1 MPFRGVWCRVIAMPV
16 LLALVL
22 LSLSGLACAAVE
34 RAPPPA
40 VLDARTP
47 SLSLTPY
54 LSYYHDASAV
64 DDADDAWRLNDAGK
78 FKPVPAGKTAFG
90 FQPGAFWFHAVIDN
104 RDREQPYWM
113 LVQSF
118 ALLDRVDVYV
128 RYQDGRVVHLASGDR
143 LPFSAR
149 SIPYRH
155 PNFRLDLPPGETVQL
170 LVRTQSESSMQVPL
184 DLYTPE
190 AFTSISRD
198 AQFVMGLYYGIL
210 IALFVYNLVL
220 WITLRD
226 RNYFWYLF
234 HITAFGLVL
243 FTLNGYSF
251 EYFWPH
257 DPWLANVAV
266 PASICLAMIGMQ
278 QFARAFL
285 EMPARFPRGNRVS
298 IALIVVC
305 SLLGLASLWI
315 PYSVA
320 TPWATRSVIVGVLWV
335 VAAAIV
341 GVRRGYMP
349 ARLFLLAWAL
359 FLSGTAM
366 IAALGFGILPKNILT
381 EYGVQIGSAMEM
393 LLLSIALSHRYAALR
408 NENERIAAEANQKL
422 ERKVAQRT
430 QEVRST
436 LMQLEDAH
444 RRLRD
449 SSRRDG
455 LTGLYNRTHFHETF
469 QTLLRDG
476 REQQQ
481 PVSLLMIDLDH
492 FKSINDRYGHLAGD
506 DCLRWA
512 AQRIGQALRAHETS
526 LLARFG
532 GEEFVVV
539 LPGLDLGSA
548 VGVAESLRKRL
559 VEELCPTGEH
569 RLRVSAS
576 IGVHTVDAGMEVDS
590 DAALSVADQALYAA
604 KAHGRDCVR
613 TSITAA

>member
-1 MPFRGVWCRVIAMPV
+1 MPFRRVWRRIFATLV
-16 LLALVL
+16 LLAL
-22 LSLSGLACAAVE
+22 SGMAWAASEAVPP
-34 RAPPPA
+34 RAQ
-40 VLDARTP
+40 LDADTA

-64 DDADDAWRLNDAGK
+64 DDADDAWRLSDGGK
-78 FKPVPAGKTAFG
+78 FAPVPAGKTAFG
-90 FQPGAFWFHAVIDN
+90 FQPGAFWFRATIENHN
-104 RDREQPYWM
+104 PRQPYWM

-118 ALLDRVDVYV
+118 ALLDRIDVYV
-128 RYQDGRVVHLASGDR
+128 RYADGRIVHQAGGDR
-143 LPFSAR
+143 LPFASR
-149 SIPYRH
+149 SIAYRH
-155 PNFRLDLPPGETVQL
+155 PNFRIDLPQDEPVEL

-184 DLYTPE
+184 DLYTPQ
-190 AFTSISRD
+190 AFTSLSRD

-243 FTLNGYSF
+243 FTLNGYSY

-285 EMPARFPRGNRVS
+285 EMPKRFPRGNLVS
-298 IALIVVC
+298 IGFIVVC
-305 SLLGLASLWI
+305 ALLGLASLWI
-315 PYSVA
+315 PYGVA
-320 TPWATRSVIVGVLWV
+320 TPWATRIVIVGVLWV
-335 VAAAIV
+335 VSAAIV
-341 GVRRGYMP
+341 VLRRGYGP
-349 ARLFLLAWAL
+349 AKLFLVAWAV

-366 IAALGFGILPKNILT
+366 IAALAFGILPKNMLT

-408 NENERIAAEANQKL
+408 NENERIAAEANQRL

-436 LMQLEDAH
+436 LLQLEDAH

-455 LTGLYNRTHFHETF
+455 LTGLYNRSHFHETF
-469 QTLLRDG
+469 EELLREG
-476 REQQQ
+476 RDQNR

-492 FKSINDRYGHLAGD
+492 FKSINDRFGHLTGD

-512 AQRIGQALRAHETS
+512 AQRIGQALRAHEDS
-526 LLARFG
+526 VLARFG

-539 LPGLDLGSA
+539 LPDRDLGGA
-548 VGVAESLRKRL
+548 VAIAESLRKRL
-559 VEELCPTGEH
+559 VEEPCPSGEH

-576 IGVHTVDAGMEVDS
+576 IGVHTVDAGADVDS

-604 KAHGRDCVR
+604 KANGRDCVR

>member
-1 MPFRGVWCRVIAMPV
+1 MPFRRAWRRIVATLV
-16 LLALVL
+16 LLAL
-22 LSLSGLACAAVE
+22 SGMAWAAAQT
-34 RAPPPA
+34 APPPA
-40 VLDARTP
+40 VLGDDTAA
-47 SLSLTPY
+47 LSLTPY

-64 DDADDAWRLNDAGK
+64 DDADDAWRLSDGGK
-78 FKPVPAGKTAFG
+78 FAPVPAGKTAFG
-90 FQPGAFWFHAVIDN
+90 FQPGAFWFHATLDN
-104 RDREQPYWM
+104 RNATQPYWM

-118 ALLDRVDVYV
+118 ALLDRIDVYV
-128 RYQDGRVVHLASGDR
+128 RYADGRIVHQAGGDR
-143 LPFSAR
+143 LPFDSR
-149 SIPYRH
+149 SIAYRH
-155 PNFRLDLPPGETVQL
+155 PNFRIDLPQGEPVEL

-184 DLYTPE
+184 DLYTPQ

-251 EYFWPH
+251 EYFWPKN
-257 DPWLANVAV
+257 PWLANVAV
-266 PASICLAMIGMQ
+266 PASICLAMVGMQ

-285 EMPARFPRGNRVS
+285 EMPTRFPRGNKVS
-298 IALIVVC
+298 IGFIVVC
-305 SLLGLASLWI
+305 FALGVASLWI

-320 TPWATRSVIVGVLWV
+320 TPWATRSVILGVLWV

-366 IAALGFGILPKNILT
+366 IAALAFGILPKNILT

-408 NENERIAAEANQKL
+408 NENERIAAEANQRL

-469 QTLLRDG
+469 ETLLREG
-476 REQQQ
+476 REGNR

-492 FKSINDRYGHLAGD
+492 FKSINDRYGHLVGD

-512 AQRIGQALRAHETS
+512 AQRIGQALRTQEGS

-539 LPGLDLGSA
+539 LPGHDLGGA
-548 VGVAESLRKRL
+548 VAVAESLRKRL
-559 VEELCPTGEH
+559 VEDTCPSGEH
-569 RLRVSAS
+569 QLRVSAS
-576 IGVHTVDAGMEVDS
+576 IGVHTVDAGADVDS

-604 KAHGRDCVR
+604 KANGRDCVR

>member
-1 MPFRGVWCRVIAMPV
+1 MPLRGVWCRVIAI
-16 LLALVL
+16 LVL
-22 LSLSGLACAAVE
+22 LTLSGVASAVAE

-47 SLSLTPY
+47 SLSLSPY
-54 LSYYHDASAV
+54 LGYYHDVSAV
-64 DDADDAWRLNDAGK
+64 DDADDAWRLNDLGK
-78 FKPVPAGKTAFG
+78 FRPVPAGKTAFG
-90 FQPGAFWFHAVIDN
+90 FQPGAFWFHAVLDN
-104 RDREQPYWM
+104 RDRDQPYWM

-118 ALLDRVDVYV
+118 ALLDRIDVYV
-128 RYQDGRVVHLASGDR
+128 RYQDGRIVHQASGDR

-190 AFTSISRD
+190 AFTSLSRD

-251 EYFWPH
+251 EYFWP
-257 DPWLANVAV
+257 DNPWMV
-266 PASICLAMIGMQ
+266 GMQ

-285 EMPARFPRGNRVS
+285 EMPTRFPRGNLVS
-298 IALIVVC
+298 IGFIVVC
-305 SLLGLASLWI
+305 SLLGVASMWI

-320 TPWATRSVIVGVLWV
+320 TPWATRIVIIGVLWV
-335 VAAAIV
+335 VVAAIV

-359 FLSGTAM
+359 FLTGTAM
-366 IAALGFGILPKNILT
+366 IAALAFGILPKNMLT

-469 QTLLRDG
+469 ETLLRDG
-476 REQQQ
+476 RDQQQ

-539 LPGLDLGSA
+539 LPGHDLGSA
-548 VGVAESLRKRL
+548 VGVAESLRRRL

-576 IGVHTVDAGMEVDS
+576 IGVHTVDAGTDADS
-590 DAALSVADQALYAA
+590 DTVLSVADQALYAA